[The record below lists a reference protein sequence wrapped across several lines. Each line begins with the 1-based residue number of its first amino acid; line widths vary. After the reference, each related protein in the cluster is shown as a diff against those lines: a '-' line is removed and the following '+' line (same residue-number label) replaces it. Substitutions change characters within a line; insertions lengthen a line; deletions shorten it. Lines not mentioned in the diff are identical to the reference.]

1 MSAPNVFTL
10 PAPPQERGG
19 LSLRDRVMDLE
30 LLADTVESLEPD
42 DLDPELRAELVRDV
56 TNAISGTR
64 EKVDRVAETL
74 AYFEIAQLAAAREID
89 RLEKRKTHF
98 ERAQARL
105 EGYVISVIETSKF
118 PKLEGH
124 TATLATRTN
133 PPSLVIADGTVLPER
148 FMRQPEAPPAVPDK
162 GAIKTSLK
170 TGAAIEGC
178 SLQST
183 VRLVR
188 S

>member
-30 LLADTVESLEPD
+30 LLADTIEALEPE
-42 DLDPELRAELVRDV
+42 DLDPELRADLVRDV

-74 AYFEIAQLAAAREID
+74 AYFEIAQLAAAREIE
-89 RLEKRKTHF
+89 RLEKRQKHF

-105 EGYVISVIETSKF
+105 EGYVISVLETSKF
-118 PKLEGH
+118 TKLEGH
-124 TATLATRTN
+124 TTTLKTQKN
-133 PPSLVIADGTVLPER
+133 PPSLVIAAGTVLPER
-148 FMRQPEAPPAVPDK
+148 LMRQPEIPAAVPDK
-162 GAIKTSLK
+162 SAIKTALK
-170 TGAAIEGC
+170 HGAVIEGC